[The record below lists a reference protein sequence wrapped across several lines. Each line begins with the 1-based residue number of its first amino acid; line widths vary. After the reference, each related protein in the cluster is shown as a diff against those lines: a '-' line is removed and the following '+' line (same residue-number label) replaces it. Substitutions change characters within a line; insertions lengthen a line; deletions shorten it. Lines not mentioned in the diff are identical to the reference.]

1 MLGDDLAGV
10 LPELR
15 AAAESRMRSRVRVER
30 VTTTADPLT
39 GRDVVTVYEIVHASL
54 PCRFPPGETTTIPT
68 GSAGGATVP
77 VSTGGL
83 HVPWDTTGLEVGMR
97 AVVTESSLPVVV
109 GRVYRLAR
117 RPDGDQVTA
126 QRWGVESWQ

>member
-54 PCRFPPGETTTIPT
+54 QCRFPSEKTTTIPT

-77 VSTGGL
+77 VSTGEM

-97 AVVTESSLPVVV
+97 AVVTVGSGLVVA